1 MLSLHLVIVVP
12 GQAFIASPKI
22 VSQNS
27 LVKPCINRQPFD
39 LSASLRYGIA
49 MPPLFCCAP
58 GDWPRLSNAQL
69 PFSGLTIVS
78 PRLAPRTTC
87 TNVPM
92 LSCSHN
98 AYHRLLSPSWLS
110 PRPTAARSPVM
121 GAACDASLRPRTSS
135 KPALLGT
142 LVVRPPT
149 EPPSLLLSSCLAAA
163 ARAPPFMG
171 ILVTANSPF
180 AGSTFAASCLATHP
194 PLKDSCATKLP
205 ATSLAKSLATPPL
218 KSTLVAS
225 SPTTATATARTILAL
240 PRMGTAIVK
249 SPAITRV

>member
-1 MLSLHLVIVVP
+1 MLSLHLTIVVP
-12 GQAFIASPKI
+12 GQVFIASPKL

-27 LVKPCINRQPFD
+27 LVKPCTNRQPFD
-39 LSASLRYGIA
+39 ISASLRYGIA
-49 MPPLFCCAP
+49 TPPVSCAP
-58 GDWPRLSNAQL
+58 GDSPRLFTAQP

-180 AGSTFAASCLATHP
+180 VGSTFAASSLATHP

-225 SPTTATATARTILAL
+225 SPTTETATARAILAL
-240 PRMGTAIVK
+240 PLMGTTIVK
-249 SPAITRV
+249 SPAITRA